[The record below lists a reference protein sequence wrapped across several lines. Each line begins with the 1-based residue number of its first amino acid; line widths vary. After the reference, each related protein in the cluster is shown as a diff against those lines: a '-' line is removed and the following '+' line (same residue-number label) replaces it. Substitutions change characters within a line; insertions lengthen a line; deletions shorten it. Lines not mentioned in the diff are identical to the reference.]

1 MSTPTATSS
10 PTPAASAGSNNPNNG
25 PPSIGNSASLYLYTF
40 LATLVLLLGVS
51 AAIVIRSLV
60 LRRRHRRMIEEAIR
74 NGTYVSPSV
83 LAHSRGRVDLAKKP
97 KLWEATVLRELN
109 SKGEWSDVFPVSASI
124 SSKTGTIPLPVTT
137 SNSSSDTS
145 SDSTTDNAVSTTTT
159 TSRLRAI
166 PRGALGAWRFISP
179 TSRRSASPSSTSNS
193 SSSAETKPRQPH
205 QALPSAETTTPTHF
219 DVAVLIAMP
228 GAANRAKEGGEDEDL
243 PHVEVGVAEIVVP
256 PGTPLIQGVQ
266 EGPSGAEQV

>member
-1 MSTPTATSS
+1 MSTGTSS
-10 PTPAASAGSNNPNNG
+10 TPPAPTTGGNNPNDNNS

-51 AAIVIRSLV
+51 AAIVIRSLI

-124 SSKTGTIPLPVTT
+124 SSKTGTIPLPVT
-137 SNSSSDTS
+137 SNSSSDTT

-159 TSRLRAI
+159 TSRLRAF

-179 TSRRSASPSSTSNS
+179 TSRRSSSPSSTSNN

-205 QALPSAETTTPTHF
+205 QALPSAEATIPTHF

-228 GAANRAKEGGEDEDL
+228 GAANRAKEGGEEEDL
-243 PHVEVGVAEIVVP
+243 PHVEVGVTEIVVP
-256 PGTPLIQGVQ
+256 PGAPLIQGVQ